1 MVFVRIFLV
10 RFFFFFFLINS
21 AVLFSSKKI
30 DLKTF

>member
-10 RFFFFFFLINS
+10 RFFFFFLINS